1 VNTPCTYILPS
12 PWCPLKRG
20 RLRTPEE
27 DPPPREAA
35 ATKTGVTTALAQAAG
50 IVATLTVVSKVFGFL
65 RESALAHGF
74 GATTATDAYLVAQTV
89 PTALFAAGAAVG
101 IAFIPVFAGILE
113 KEGRQVAY
121 RTASTVMNATIWLAA
136 VVIVVGEL
144 LAAPLVRLV
153 APGFEGDALVLTALL
168 TRCMF
173 PMILFQ
179 ALNGLFTG
187 MLQTERDFAAP
198 ALVALLFNGVIIAS
212 ILALGPIYGIP
223 AVACGT
229 TAAAAAQALAQYA
242 VLRRRGFRWTPTLD
256 WKDPHLR
263 RLGILLVPIVAGSVA
278 GQMGAV
284 VEKMLASGLPEGSIS
299 ALNYG
304 TRLVQFPNGVIG
316 TSIVTVLYPTLA
328 SLASGGD
335 RERFRLALSQGVRVV
350 CFFMVPLAVGLALLR
365 EPIVALAFQR
375 GRFDAAATEASAF
388 ALLFLSIGLVGF
400 TLRELLS
407 RAYYSLQD
415 TRTPMFVGLAGLG
428 LNIGL
433 NLVLTPLL
441 RQGGLALGAAL
452 SALLTT
458 TGLLYLLRR
467 RLGHIDG
474 KAIVSSL
481 VKILV
486 ASGAMAAAAQGT
498 HGLVQTLWPG
508 SGLGAQA
515 LRLGAVAGVG
525 AVVYGIAAALLR
537 LPELRT
543 VAELGG
549 RMGKRFGRG
558 GRVARSAEVTLRG
571 SQVEA
576 GGEGPERAGR

>member
-1 VNTPCTYILPS
+1 
-12 PWCPLKRG
+12 
-20 RLRTPEE
+20 
-27 DPPPREAA
+27 
-35 ATKTGVTTALAQAAG
+35 
-50 IVATLTVVSKVFGFL
+50 VATLTVVSKVFGFL

-113 KEGRQVAY
+113 KEGRQAAY
-121 RTASTVMNATIWLAA
+121 RTAGTVMNATIWLAA

-144 LAAPLVRLV
+144 LAAPLARLV

-179 ALNGLFTG
+179 ALSGLFTG

-242 VLRRRGFRWTPTLD
+242 VLHRRGFRWTPTLD

-263 RLGILLVPIVAGSVA
+263 RLGVLLAPIVVGSVA
-278 GQMGAV
+278 SQMGAV
-284 VEKMLASGLPEGSIS
+284 VEKMLASGLSEGSIS

-304 TRLVQFPNGVIG
+304 TKLVQFPNGVIG
-316 TSIVTVLYPTLA
+316 MSIVTVLYPTLA

-415 TRTPMFVGLAGLG
+415 TRTPMLVGLAGIG

-481 VKILV
+481 VKILA
-486 ASGAMAAAAQGT
+486 ASGAMAAAAQGA
-498 HGLVQTLWPG
+498 HGPVQALWPG
-508 SGLGAQA
+508 SGLGAQV
-515 LRLGAVAGVG
+515 LRLGVVAGVG

-543 VAELGG
+543 VAELSG
-549 RMGKRFGRG
+549 RMGKRFGRA
-558 GRVARSAEVTLRG
+558 GRVARLAEVTLRG
-571 SQVEA
+571 SQVES
-576 GGEGPERAGR
+576 GGEGPE

>member
-1 VNTPCTYILPS
+1 
-12 PWCPLKRG
+12 
-20 RLRTPEE
+20 
-27 DPPPREAA
+27 
-35 ATKTGVTTALAQAAG
+35 
-50 IVATLTVVSKVFGFL
+50 
-65 RESALAHGF
+65 
-74 GATTATDAYLVAQTV
+74 
-89 PTALFAAGAAVG
+89 
-101 IAFIPVFAGILE
+101 
-113 KEGRQVAY
+113 
-121 RTASTVMNATIWLAA
+121 
-136 VVIVVGEL
+136 
-144 LAAPLVRLV
+144 
-153 APGFEGDALVLTALL
+153 
-168 TRCMF
+168 
-173 PMILFQ
+173 
-179 ALNGLFTG
+179 
-187 MLQTERDFAAP
+187 
-198 ALVALLFNGVIIAS
+198 
-212 ILALGPIYGIP
+212 
-223 AVACGT
+223 VACGT